1 VTSLCFPLFSVDAK
15 LFLAPNANIQI
26 RDRIMVSNPEQ
37 LSNVK
42 VCDRVVVTRRQAS
55 ALLVESEG

>member
-1 VTSLCFPLFSVDAK
+1 VTSLCFPLFSVDPI

-26 RDRIMVSNPEQ
+26 RGRIMVSNPEQ

-42 VCDRVVVTRRQAS
+42 VCDRVVVTRRQAL